1 MPYHGWHNP
10 VERVMSLL
18 NLGLQCVGIMRR
30 EGNELFEREM
40 AQCDNMKA
48 LRKAGDKREEFKS
61 DLCDLVEPVK
71 VLLSQ
76 TFQRLQLKQK
86 NVSCLPPATDTE
98 IAEMWE
104 ELKSIDSECGD
115 QQSLKTKSAITANAS
130 LSQFLSH
137 CCRER
142 HYYFEIKKCGNPDYS
157 ICRPVRLNSSFFQKV
172 HHFPDPVPGDNDHYK
187 SLMTFKDKTH

>member
-1 MPYHGWHNP
+1 MLCVYTDGGPDHCTTYVSVKLSLIALFLKFDLDYLIAARKLPYHSWRNP

-98 IAEMWE
+98 IGKNLNLLLIVSVAINNL
-104 ELKSIDSECGD
+104 LKQS
-115 QQSLKTKSAITANAS
+115 QQ
-130 LSQFLSH
+130 
-137 CCRER
+137 
-142 HYYFEIKKCGNPDYS
+142 
-157 ICRPVRLNSSFFQKV
+157 
-172 HHFPDPVPGDNDHYK
+172 
-187 SLMTFKDKTH
+187 